1 MIRMAKNIAVGIAIV
16 MVLTAGFSRGADS
29 GREKA
34 AVAVAEKWL
43 TLIDEGNYKKS
54 WKQAADY
61 FKSAVSQEQWVQS
74 LQAVRQPLGKII
86 SRKVKDATYLTTMPG
101 APDGEYVV
109 IRFDTSFQNKK
120 SAVETVTPMLDKDG
134 RWRVSGYYIK

>member
-16 MVLTAGFSRGADS
+16 IVLTAGFSIGADS

-34 AVAVAEKWL
+34 AVAAAEKWL
-43 TLIDEGNYKKS
+43 TMIDEGNYAES
-54 WKQAADY
+54 WKEAADY
-61 FKSAVSQEQWVQS
+61 FKSAVSREQWAQS

-86 SRKVKDATYLTTMPG
+86 SRKVKDAIYLTTMPG
-101 APDGEYVV
+101 APDGEYFV